1 MNNPNSSNEKQTI
14 ENRQTTTVAC
24 LTNQPLIDGCTV
36 TTLCGQHIQV
46 HIGLNNDATESGD
59 YIVCPLCEAA
69 QLLADVQIPHLEQGE
84 LFS

>member
-1 MNNPNSSNEKQTI
+1 MAMSNLNSDGTG
-14 ENRQTTTVAC
+14 TTTHTTVTAH
-24 LTNQPLIDGCTV
+24 LVREQLIDGITV
-36 TTLCGQHIQV
+36 KALCGEPITVNLGDTH
-46 HIGLNNDATESGD
+46 DACESGD